1 VSKRFLWCSALLLAT
16 FAPLA
21 LTGCQS
27 QGPAERAGKG
37 VDNAARDLKDA
48 VNPGG
53 PAEQAGRNVDRAI
66 NK

>member
-1 VSKRFLWCSALLLAT
+1 MSKRFLLCAALLV
-16 FAPLA
+16 PLA
-21 LTGCQS
+21 SLSGCQS
-27 QGPAERAGKG
+27 EGPAERAGKG

-53 PAEQAGRNVDRAI
+53 PAEKAGRSVDRAL